1 MFIIFLV
8 IPIIAAKS
16 IDVTNNNVKPTGM
29 VIQISECF
37 PFCGVAA
44 QLKDNFRPCFPFCHV
59 PVFQMGNLLI
69 VEELPSCFPMCGD
82 QGFSKVL
89 GKNDSR
95 KPTET
100 SPMSTSS
107 LFGGECFPYCS
118 VSVPDFE
125 TMFPSCFPFCGVSKI
140 AYGSDV
146 QKNFDENAGV
156 LIQLPDC
163 WSLNYRIISNHVLN
177 PIMFKC
183 QLDRHS

>member
-1 MFIIFLV
+1 MWKHIGNNPKDMLIIFLV

-16 IDVTNNNVKPTGM
+16 IDVTNNNGKPTGV

-107 LFGGECFPYCS
+107 LFGRVFPILQCF
-118 VSVPDFE
+118 
-125 TMFPSCFPFCGVSKI
+125 
-140 AYGSDV
+140 
-146 QKNFDENAGV
+146 
-156 LIQLPDC
+156 
-163 WSLNYRIISNHVLN
+163 WSRFWNHVSQLL
-177 PIMFKC
+177 PVLWCFKDC
-183 QLDRHS
+183 LCLRCPKENW